1 MNLDAVTVVGHIER
15 GVDSIFKR
23 PEIKKSSNAY
33 FISELTGE
41 WPEVAE
47 IAKKLSRHEKL
58 TEEDELWINELA
70 GRRRRDGT
78 KTHPL
83 HEHFYEAYLDKKSF
97 DERWEEVIKLF
108 EKAREIVFTKLSQLS
123 S

>member
-1 MNLDAVTVVGHIER
+1 VNLDAVTVVGHIER

-70 GRRRRDGT
+70 EETGW
-78 KTHPL
+78 
-83 HEHFYEAYLDKKSF
+83 DKDAPPPRTLLRSLP
-97 DERWEEVIKLF
+97 RQEVI
-108 EKAREIVFTKLSQLS
+108 
-123 S
+123 